1 MPNTLI
7 TPSVIAKEALIAF
20 ENDMVFGGLVHR
32 DYKKEFVKVGATV
45 SIRKPVKFVAS
56 DGNTRVHQNVS
67 ESTTDITINKRKHV
81 SWAFS
86 MQDLTLTV
94 EEYKIRYINPACA
107 ALANI
112 VDSDIAGLHKQFQMA
127 VGTPGAAPS
136 TFLLLAQAAQ
146 KADEQLWPKKDRSLV
161 MNPRGYWTMAD
172 AFDANIFSTKITEA
186 AIEKGALGK
195 IAGLTIYQDANIKN
209 FTEGTILVTTPIVA
223 TQPTANSVT
232 ITDTTAGALTMLEG
246 EIFTMAGCYDVNPM
260 SGEAYRHLKQ
270 FVCTADMVQTAGAG
284 TITFNPAI
292 VTSGAYK
299 NCSAVPTI
307 GGAIVKL
314 AATASVQE
322 DRNMMFHKN
331 AMALVMV
338 PLELPQGAAFKARET
353 YKNLSITVVKDFDID
368 EYEDIIRLDIMYGV
382 KMIYPEMGCLVIG

>member
-32 DYKKEFVKVGATV
+32 DYKKEFVKIGSTV

-56 DGNTRVHQNVS
+56 DGATRVHQNVS

-81 SWAFS
+81 SWGFS

-94 EEYKIRYINPACA
+94 EEYKKRYIQPACA
-107 ALANI
+107 SLANI
-112 VDSDIAGLHKQFQMA
+112 VDSDLADLHKYFQMA
-127 VGTPGAAPS
+127 VGTPGTAPA
-136 TFLLLAQAAQ
+136 TFLILAQAAQ
-146 KADEQLWPKKDRSLV
+146 KADEQLWPKKERSLV

-186 AIEKGALGK
+186 AIERGALGK
-195 IAGLTIYQDANIKN
+195 IAGLTIYQDANIKT
-209 FTEGTILVTTPIVA
+209 FTSGTVLVTTPIVA

-232 ITDTTAGALTMLEG
+232 STDTTVGALTFLAG
-246 EIFTMAGCYDVNPM
+246 DIITMAGCYDVNPM
-260 SGEAYRHLKQ
+260 SGDAYRHLKQ
-270 FVCTADMVQTAGAG
+270 FTVAADVTQVAGAC
-284 TITFNPAI
+284 TITFEPAI
-292 VTSGAYK
+292 ITTGAYK
-299 NCSAVPTI
+299 NCSAIPTV

-314 AATASVQE
+314 AATASVAE

-353 YKNLSITVVKDFDID
+353 YKNLSIRVVKDYDID
-368 EYEDIIRLDIMYGV
+368 EDEDVIRLDIMYGV
-382 KMIYPEMGCLVIG
+382 KMIYPELGCLVVG